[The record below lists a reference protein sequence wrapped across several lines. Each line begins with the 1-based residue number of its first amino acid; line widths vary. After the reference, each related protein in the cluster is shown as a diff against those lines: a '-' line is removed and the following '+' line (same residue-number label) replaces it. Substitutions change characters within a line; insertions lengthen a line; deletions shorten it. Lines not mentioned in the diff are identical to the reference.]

1 MSAGGDAQSA
11 QQPGRAGAGYDSD
24 AEGAREQSLLE
35 PALARDAAG
44 NVVTTKASRGRARGT
59 RVKALHIEFGNR
71 VDDLC
76 RRGNQLV
83 ADFQAVDMPAGVLC
97 FGVGPGQ
104 AAVDIE
110 GRSYHKM
117 AVYASM
123 PDWVSK
129 HSPLAQVINHLVL
142 LLEMELAAKYRAR
155 QSLQVSTMSLRAA
168 TYSHCLPWS

>member
-1 MSAGGDAQSA
+1 M
-11 QQPGRAGAGYDSD
+11 
-24 AEGAREQSLLE
+24 LE
-35 PALARDAAG
+35 PTLARDAAG
-44 NVVTTKASRGRARGT
+44 NVITTKASRGRPKGA
-59 RVKALHIEFGNR
+59 RVKALHVEFGKGL
-71 VDDLC
+71 DDL
-76 RRGNQLV
+76 RRKGDQLV
-83 ADFQAVDMPAGVLC
+83 ADFQAVGMPAGVLL

-117 AVYASM
+117 TVYASM

-129 HSPLAQVINHLVL
+129 HPALAQVINHFVL

-168 TYSHCLPWS
+168 TYSHCHAVVLADI